1 MHSQFGLQRWLH
13 PLRRRAKTF
22 IGARPRLFFP
32 LFRLRPAFDDLLVT
46 ESTDLCIE
54 GFPRSANSFAV
65 GAVRHAQPGPVQI
78 AHHTHVPANAMRA
91 CEWDIPTVVL
101 IRSPQD
107 AMVSRIALVR
117 ELRGD
122 EPQTDG
128 SAPPVLFHHWV
139 HAWRTFYRALA
150 PYRERDNLV
159 VAPFQDVIADMGQVI
174 ERVNTHFGT
183 DFVPFDHTEDAVA
196 SVHTE
201 RGSHAGP
208 TDRRDRLKTETRAAF
223 EEALQADASLRDKMD
238 AAEQLFA
245 SYVSNAVHTARR

>member
-1 MHSQFGLQRWLH
+1 MFSTFDPQRWLH

-22 IGARPRLFFP
+22 VGARPRLFFP

-65 GAVRHAQPGPVQI
+65 GAVRHAQPGPMQI

-91 CEWDIPTVVL
+91 CEWGIPTVVL

-107 AMVSRIALVR
+107 AIVSRVALVR
-117 ELRGD
+117 EMRGD
-122 EPQTDG
+122 EPQADG
-128 SAPPVLFHHWV
+128 AAPPVSFHLWV
-139 HAWRTFYRALA
+139 HAWCTFYRALA
-150 PYRERDNLV
+150 PYREHGDLV

-196 SVHTE
+196 SVHAE

-223 EEALQADASLRDKMD
+223 EKALQADASLRDNMD
-238 AAEQLFA
+238 TAEQLFA
-245 SYVSNAVHTARR
+245 SYVSNAAHTHRR